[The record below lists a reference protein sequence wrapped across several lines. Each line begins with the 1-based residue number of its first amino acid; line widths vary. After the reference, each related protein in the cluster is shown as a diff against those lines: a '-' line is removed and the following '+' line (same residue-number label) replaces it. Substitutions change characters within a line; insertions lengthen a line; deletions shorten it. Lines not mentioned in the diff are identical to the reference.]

1 MCIGIPLQ
9 VVSCDDQTALCEA
22 DGRRERLN
30 ALLIGPQPA
39 GTWVLAF
46 QGSALR
52 VLDPEEA
59 AQTRAA
65 LAALHS
71 ARAGGTDL
79 DHFFADLTAR
89 EPTLPP
95 HLRPAHKE
103 PDA

>member
-9 VVSCDDQTALCEA
+9 VVTCDDQMAVCEA

-30 ALLIGPQPA
+30 VLLVGPQPA

-52 VLDPEEA
+52 VLDPDEA
-59 AQTRAA
+59 AQTRSA
-65 LAALHS
+65 LAALE
-71 ARAGGTDL
+71 AAQAGGANL
-79 DHFFADLTAR
+79 DHFFADLTDR

-95 HLRPAHKE
+95 HLRPALQE